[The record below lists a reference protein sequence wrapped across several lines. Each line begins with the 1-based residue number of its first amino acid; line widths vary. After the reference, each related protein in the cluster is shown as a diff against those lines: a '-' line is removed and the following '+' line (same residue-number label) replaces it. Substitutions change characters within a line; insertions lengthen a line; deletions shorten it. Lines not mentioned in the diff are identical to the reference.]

1 MRIQLINPNTTQAF
15 TERLQRSATTV
26 AAAGTEVVATQPRLG
41 TPSIESHN
49 DEAWATLGVMAQVQ
63 AGEAAGMD
71 AYVIACFGDTGVA
84 AAREV
89 ARGPVVGM
97 TEAALMA
104 ACLVAAT
111 FSIITLPPRT
121 LIHSRR
127 VLHELGMQHRCAGL
141 RAIDVL
147 VDDCAEEDNQALYDA
162 LLKEAQIALR
172 EDRCE
177 ALVLGCAGLSELV
190 APLQQA
196 LGIPVIEGVNAA
208 LKMAEGLVSLGLNTS
223 KHNSFAFPPRDLSQQ
238 WPELFA

>member
-1 MRIQLINPNTTQAF
+1 MRIQLINPNTTGAF
-15 TERLQRSATTV
+15 TERLQSNAQAV
-26 AAAGTEVVATQPRLG
+26 AAAGTEIIATQPRLG
-41 TPSIESHN
+41 TPSIESHS

-63 AGEAAGMD
+63 AGEASGMD

-97 TEAALMA
+97 TEAALMS

-127 VLHELGMQHRCAGL
+127 VLHDLGMQHRCAGL

-147 VDDCAEEDNQALYDA
+147 VDDCREEDNEALYQT
-162 LLKEAQIALR
+162 LLGEARIALQ

-177 ALVLGCAGLSELV
+177 ALVLGCAGLAEMV
-190 APLQQA
+190 EPLQHA
-196 LGIPVIEGVNAA
+196 LGVPVIEGVNAA
-208 LKMAEGLVSLGLNTS
+208 IKMAEGLVRLGLSTS
-223 KHNSFAFPPRDLSQQ
+223 KRSSFAYPPRDLGQQ